1 MFGSGDNGYLGAMA
15 TEDIGEDEVI
25 VKVPAHLIISTKV
38 CYQCEELKDV
48 YFENPQLFGKHV

>member
-25 VKVPAHLIISTKV
+25 VRVPAHLVINTKV